1 MSILLD
7 KNKHDSNTK
16 MGSTEDSIPLDHD
29 NDESDYAVSPSL
41 QATTKSKYQYISDNK
56 NNKNKESPTLSIL
69 LSLSSHL

>member
-41 QATTKSKYQYISDNK
+41 QATTKKKKWRTATAPK
-56 NNKNKESPTLSIL
+56 NSEMFV
-69 LSLSSHL
+69 